1 MLVAPLAGVALI
13 VGVAIG
19 PAVEPQGAAAQMTSQ
34 QKTAAVEALV
44 RSATDCIV

>member
-1 MLVAPLAGVALI
+1 MLLAPIDAVALL
-13 VGVAIG
+13 VGVATG
-19 PAVEPQGAAAQMTSQ
+19 PAVEPQGAAAQMTAQ

>member
-1 MLVAPLAGVALI
+1 MLLAPLAGVAL
-13 VGVAIG
+13 VVSVAIG
-19 PAVEPQGAAAQMTSQ
+19 PAVEPQGAAAQMTAQ